1 MIKSTLVL
9 TNPQIMRIFIIMD
22 KRIESGEIIPL
33 EDVLSKFSKETEN
46 LINTLDEEDRA
57 KPSDTIDNVLNEKR
71 GLIHSNNLKKE
82 SFINEMK
89 SGLGEEVKNN
99 ANKIRLVEK
108 PKLNWFKRFS
118 NTIKGIFTKF

>member
-9 TNPQIMRIFIIMD
+9 TNPQIIRIFIIMD

-71 GLIHSNNLKKE
+71 ALIHSNNLKKE

-89 SGLGEEVKNN
+89 SGLGEDVKNN

-108 PKLNWFKRFS
+108 PKLSWIKRFS

>member
-1 MIKSTLVL
+1 
-9 TNPQIMRIFIIMD
+9 MD